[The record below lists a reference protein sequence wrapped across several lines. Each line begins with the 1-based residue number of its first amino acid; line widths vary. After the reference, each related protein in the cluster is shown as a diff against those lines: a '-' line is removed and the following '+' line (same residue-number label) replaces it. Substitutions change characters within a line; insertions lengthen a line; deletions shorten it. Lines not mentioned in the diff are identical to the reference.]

1 MNFLSDKHRHY
12 VISNVIVTSQIFGDG
27 NHRTCIFYLTTF
39 AGMRNQE
46 ANDTLANIENIRHNM
61 FSCPYPE
68 ENPEYHKRYE
78 KQISQKLFL

>member
-1 MNFLSDKHRHY
+1 
-12 VISNVIVTSQIFGDG
+12 
-27 NHRTCIFYLTTF
+27 
-39 AGMRNQE
+39 MRNQE